1 MLRMVFAALAVA
13 AVSMASA
20 PAFAAGAVAVGK
32 PANVAKNGVAV
43 GLNGDWDTKS
53 QARTDAVTQCKAA
66 DVKSSTRALCKV
78 VSTFSNQCAA
88 IAMDPQ
94 GGTSGFGWAV
104 ANSTWEAKQQA
115 LASCRSS
122 AGDRA
127 GNCKVITTSCDGN
140 AR

>member
-1 MLRMVFAALAVA
+1 MTFAVA
-13 AVSMASA
+13 AAALSMVAVLSSA

-32 PANVAKNGVAV
+32 PANIARNGIAV
-43 GLNGDWDTKS
+43 GLNGDFNTS
-53 QARTDAVTQCKAA
+53 AQARSDAIAGCKATKVNA
-66 DVKSSTRALCKV
+66 STRSLCKV

-88 IAMDPQ
+88 VAMDPA

-104 ANSTWEAKQQA
+104 ANSTWQAKQQA
-115 LASCRSS
+115 LASCKSS

-127 GNCKVITTSCDGN
+127 GDCQVVTTSCDGS